1 AIGSAKQ
8 VPPVIEMIAPESGIS
23 TLTFNSPSPEG
34 VLSSTPLWKIFVLP
48 AAGAVKVV
56 TQNLGA
62 GAQVKSYALLKLQFG
77 KDFNETLIDGT
88 TAMKSLTRF
97 ASSVAKVEGRVQP

>member
-1 AIGSAKQ
+1 
-8 VPPVIEMIAPESGIS
+8 M
-23 TLTFNSPSPEG
+23 
-34 VLSSTPLWKIFVLP
+34 
-48 AAGAVKVV
+48 V